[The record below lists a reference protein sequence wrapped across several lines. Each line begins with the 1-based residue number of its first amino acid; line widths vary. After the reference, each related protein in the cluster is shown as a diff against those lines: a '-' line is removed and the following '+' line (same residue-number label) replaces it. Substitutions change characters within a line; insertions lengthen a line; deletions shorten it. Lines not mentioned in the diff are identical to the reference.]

1 MASASA
7 ASPPADARCS
17 PVAGPRAARNFPP
30 EPVAVLRQTFQW
42 LKKRA
47 DFLAVNAGARS
58 GRRAFLLIRFARGDG
73 EATMR
78 AGLTVTKKLGGAVL
92 RNRIKRRLRA
102 ACRAVL
108 PLHGEAGCDYVLV
121 ARAPAAD
128 MVFADLLDDLAGALQ
143 SLARAAR

>member
-1 MASASA
+1 
-7 ASPPADARCS
+7 
-17 PVAGPRAARNFPP
+17 
-30 EPVAVLRQTFQW
+30 
-42 LKKRA
+42 
-47 DFLAVNAGARS
+47 
-58 GRRAFLLIRFARGDG
+58 
-73 EATMR
+73 MR